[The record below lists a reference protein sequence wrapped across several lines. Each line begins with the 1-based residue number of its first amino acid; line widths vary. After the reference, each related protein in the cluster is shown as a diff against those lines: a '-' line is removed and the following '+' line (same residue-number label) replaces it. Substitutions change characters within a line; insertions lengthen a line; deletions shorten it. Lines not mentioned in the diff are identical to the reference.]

1 MTARQLAH
9 KLGMSLDSCSYV
21 LWELRIYGLVCCLNP
36 GARRSRLYW
45 ITKLGKVCQKELCKS
60 RNLPS
65 VVHYLPELDWNLYG
79 WVCYSHRAAV
89 IKTLDAPMQ
98 PAAMKRKARFQDRSL
113 RMSANNVR
121 DIIRLFLMKGIVN
134 QVMLK
139 GKTHP
144 RYELTEAGKDLQSL
158 LLRAGG

>member
-1 MTARQLAH
+1 MT
-9 KLGMSLDSCSYV
+9 
-21 LWELRIYGLVCCLNP
+21 E
-36 GARRSRLYW
+36 
-45 ITKLGKVCQKELCKS
+45 LGKVCQEKLYE
-60 RNLPS
+60 RRGLPTI
-65 VVHYLPELDWNLYG
+65 VHCFPDLDWNLYG

-89 IKTLDAPMQ
+89 IKTLNGGMQ
-98 PAAMKRKARFQDRSL
+98 PAAIKRKARFQNPSL

-144 RYELTEAGKDLQSL
+144 RYELTEAGKHLQSL